1 MSHYIALE
9 GIEGTGKSSVQLALG
24 AWLQADG
31 HEVVYVREPGGG
43 PTGEAI
49 RNILL
54 HENLDMVPWAEA
66 LLFAAQRAQLA
77 ADTIRPG
84 LAAGAWVLGDRSV
97 YSSLAY
103 QAVGRRLGLDQVRAV
118 NEAGLDGT
126 WPEFVILLTVTPEI
140 GLRRQAVADRI
151 GAEGLAFQA
160 AVADAFEALAEA
172 EPDRFARVDTERP
185 FDDVVAD
192 VCTAVKARW

>member
-1 MSHYIALE
+1 M
-9 GIEGTGKSSVQLALG
+9 
-24 AWLQADG
+24 
-31 HEVVYVREPGGG
+31 
-43 PTGEAI
+43 
-49 RNILL
+49 
-54 HENLDMVPWAEA
+54 
-66 LLFAAQRAQLA
+66 
-77 ADTIRPG
+77 
-84 LAAGAWVLGDRSV
+84 